1 MTPNARPRGR
11 GPTSRATKK
20 LYARLG
26 LTPEASEQD
35 VERAHGELVGFL
47 ESAPDGARRWARSEI
62 AAVNEAHARLTGSA
76 GSSADRRVPR
86 RRRIAV
92 GIATLAITV
101 GVVIAVYN
109 AGGQD
114 ESASMGAGG
123 AEGRLSPS
131 EEARVTELM
140 KKVKANPKDA
150 ATLVGLGDVFFKAGD
165 YNNAGGWMEQA
176 LALDP
181 ENVDARLAL
190 GASQFNLGDVSEARK
205 QWERVISLDP
215 KNVEAYYDLG
225 FLYLSEDPPEMA
237 KTKRM
242 WRKVVELRPPA
253 PRWQRPSPLTS
264 RAWKRAKRE
273 SVLPGAKGESR

>member
-181 ENVDARLAL
+181 ENIDARLAL
-190 GASQFNLGDVSEARK
+190 GASQFNLRDVSEARK
-205 QWERVISLDP
+205 QWEQVISLDP

-225 FLYLSEDPPEMA
+225 FLYLSEDPPEMT

-242 WRKVVELRPPA
+242 WRKVVELAPPG
-253 PRWQRPSPLTS
+253 S
-264 RAWKRAKRE
+264 
-273 SVLPGAKGESR
+273 SVAETVATHLKSLEKGEAGVGAPGSEG